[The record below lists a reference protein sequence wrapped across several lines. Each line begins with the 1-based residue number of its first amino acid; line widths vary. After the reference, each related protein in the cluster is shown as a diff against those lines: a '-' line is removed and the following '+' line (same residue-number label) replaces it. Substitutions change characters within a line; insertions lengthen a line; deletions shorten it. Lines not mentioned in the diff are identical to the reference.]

1 MSSILIKGVV
11 MPLTCEECPCYDS
24 NDHSCNVSGV
34 DVAEY
39 QYTGRPDN
47 CPLVEV
53 PTPHGRLIDA
63 DALHEKA
70 DSQLTFWKGAI
81 DEIMVREAPTVI
93 EAEVS
98 E

>member
-1 MSSILIKGVV
+1 MSSILIKGSV
-11 MPLTCEECPCYDS
+11 MPLTCEECPCFDS
-24 NDHSCNVSGV
+24 NDYSCNVSGV

-63 DALHEKA
+63 EVAETAYPLMKH
-70 DSQLTFWKGAI
+70 QLMTI
-81 DEIMVREAPTVI
+81 PTII
-93 EAEVS
+93 EAEGVN